1 MYPFFGGVGGWGG
14 GGGVK
19 ICVKGE
25 MTRVNTALP
34 LLFGTVVLVI
44 LKDLRFFLANYTGYE
59 LCDSVYYIFL

>member
-1 MYPFFGGVGGWGG
+1 MYPFFGGVGGG

-25 MTRVNTALP
+25 MTGVNTALP

-44 LKDLRFFLANYTGYE
+44 LKD
-59 LCDSVYYIFL
+59 